1 MMRRKL
7 NAVGSRIR
15 TGVAVLVLL
24 AMPSIALAQGFYAG
38 ASYGWLNTDDSDF
51 TDDTAN
57 GWRIFFGAT
66 ANRIIGWEIGYA
78 DLGSYGGGP
87 VLGDVDI
94 NAWDASLIA
103 GLPVGPVTL
112 FGRVGAVY
120 ADIKTANRSSD
131 TDWTYKYGLGAE
143 FNIGKKAAL
152 RFEWDRYPIDS
163 GVLDA
168 DVDTASVALLF
179 RFGT

>member
-1 MMRRKL
+1 MRRSTL

-15 TGVAVLVLL
+15 AAAVIAALFL
-24 AMPSIALAQGFYAG
+24 MPSIALAQGLYAG

-57 GWRIFFGAT
+57 GWRVFFGGT

-94 NAWDASLIA
+94 NAWDVSII
-103 GLPVGPVTL
+103 GGVPVGPVTL
-112 FGRVGAVY
+112 FGRLGAAY
-120 ADIKTANRSSD
+120 ADVKTANRSSD
-131 TDWTYKYGLGAE
+131 TDWTYKYGLGA
-143 FNIGKKAAL
+143 
-152 RFEWDRYPIDS
+152 
-163 GVLDA
+163 
-168 DVDTASVALLF
+168 DVNL
-179 RFGT
+179 G